1 MVEQNLRN
9 WFLDTSQPSPQVASL
24 LKKKS
29 SFSFPIDSQYLNLA
43 FEWHSEFAN
52 TLLSSPKV
60 TEIRHYLLPREWTS
74 Y

>member
-9 WFLDTSQPSPQVASL
+9 WFLDTSQPSLQVASL
-24 LKKKS
+24 LKKS
-29 SFSFPIDSQYLNLA
+29 SFFFPIDSQYLNLA
-43 FEWHSEFAN
+43 FEWHSEFGN
-52 TLLSSPKV
+52 TLLSPPKV